1 MYISRLV
8 SIVPNFLILGKRW
21 RRMRRAAN
29 EALSHKIA
37 DNYHRIQTI
46 EAVLLTDGLFQTA
59 SSWGCHLLDW

>member
-1 MYISRLV
+1 
-8 SIVPNFLILGKRW
+8 
-21 RRMRRAAN
+21 MRRAAN

-59 SSWGCHLLDW
+59 SLWGRHLRRYVAIVNPNDK